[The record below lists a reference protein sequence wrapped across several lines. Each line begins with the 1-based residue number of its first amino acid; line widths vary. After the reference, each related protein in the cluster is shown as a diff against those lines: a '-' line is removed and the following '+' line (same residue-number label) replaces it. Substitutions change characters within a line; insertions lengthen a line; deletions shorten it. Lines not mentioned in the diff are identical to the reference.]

1 MNTRKCASCGGE
13 MELSILNK
21 CLVCPFCDTH
31 IDVNIQ
37 DDGSAGML
45 DEKMFDFLW
54 ELDSLKQY
62 DNVIAVLD
70 SMRYCLNSLKT
81 AESVSQYIRTTLLTD
96 EDVASEGINQKRID
110 KIMPKI
116 TELVEPGERIIV
128 YGDDGIL
135 SRGKEFFVIT
145 DKRSIFVNGKKS
157 DAVLHREISA
167 MRLEPNGGYP
177 RWKLNN
183 QDSFAVTGIG
193 NKYRLQG
200 AIAALICLFTSEQ
213 RGDKEKIKLL

>member
-1 MNTRKCASCGGE
+1 MDTRKCPSCGGE
-13 MELSILNK
+13 MELSISNK
-21 CLVCPFCDTH
+21 CLICPFCDTH
-31 IDVNIQ
+31 IDVDMQ
-37 DDGSAGML
+37 DDGNTGML
-45 DEKMFDFLW
+45 DERMFDFLW
-54 ELDSLKQY
+54 NLDSLKQY

-81 AESVSQYIRTTLLTD
+81 TESVSKYIRTALLTD

-116 TELVEPGERIIV
+116 AELIEPGERIIV

-145 DKRSIFVNGKKS
+145 DKRSIFVNRKKTG
-157 DAVLHREISA
+157 AVLHREISA
-167 MRLEPNGGYP
+167 MRLNPNGGYP
-177 RWKLNN
+177 RWLLNN

-200 AIAALICLFTSEQ
+200 AIAALICLFAAER
-213 RGDKEKIKLL
+213 RGGKEKTKLL

>member
-1 MNTRKCASCGGE
+1 MDTRKCPSCGGE
-13 MELSILNK
+13 MELSISNK
-21 CLVCPFCDTH
+21 CLICPFCDTH
-31 IDVNIQ
+31 IDVDMQ
-37 DDGSAGML
+37 DDGNTGML
-45 DEKMFDFLW
+45 DERMFDFLW
-54 ELDSLKQY
+54 NLDSLKQH

-81 AESVSQYIRTTLLTD
+81 TESVSKYIRTTILTD

-116 TELVEPGERIIV
+116 AELIEPGECIIV

-145 DKRSIFVNGKKS
+145 DKRSIFVNGKKKG
-157 DAVLHREISA
+157 AVLHREISA
-167 MRLEPNGGYP
+167 MHLDPKGGYP
-177 RWKLNN
+177 RWQLNN

-200 AIAALICLFTSEQ
+200 AIAALICLFAAEQ
-213 RGDKEKIKLL
+213 RGGKEKTKLL